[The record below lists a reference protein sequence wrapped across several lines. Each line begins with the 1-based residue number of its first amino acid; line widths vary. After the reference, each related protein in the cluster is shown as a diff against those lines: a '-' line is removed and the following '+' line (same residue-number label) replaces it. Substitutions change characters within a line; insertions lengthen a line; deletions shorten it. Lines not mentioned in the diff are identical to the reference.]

1 MIRFLSGVVVG
12 IVIAT
17 VGLSG
22 LATLADAQ
30 VEKFKTSLKEN
41 SK

>member
-1 MIRFLSGVVVG
+1 MIQFLSGVIVG
-12 IVIAT
+12 IVLAT

-22 LATLADAQ
+22 IAAIADAQ